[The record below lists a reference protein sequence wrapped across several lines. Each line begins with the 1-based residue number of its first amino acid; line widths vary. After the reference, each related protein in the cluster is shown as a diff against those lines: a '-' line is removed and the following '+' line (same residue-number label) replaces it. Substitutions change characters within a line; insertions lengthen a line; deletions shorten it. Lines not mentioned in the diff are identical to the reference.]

1 MNLGADSKGKRPAV
15 AVRYFWPLVCAR
27 TNERKQQT
35 EQVNREGTTIVEKG
49 GDMVAGGIVETG
61 ENMVESED
69 DNEEAAQGRTVGFY
83 KCA

>member
-15 AVRYFWPLVCAR
+15 AVRYFSPLVCAR

-49 GDMVAGGIVETG
+49 GDMVVGGIIETG
-61 ENMVESED
+61 ENVVGGGD
-69 DNEEAAQGRTVGFY
+69 DTGEAAQGRTVGFY